1 MVSFD
6 IPICS
11 KPIFSR
17 SYVCVPKREKWSQ
30 YLSIIHLRCTSFLF
44 FCRVWLLSMSNE
56 TFVFPSQVLAVHTFK
71 IHRERLAAH
80 IEAHLNVTFIHG
92 SLCILH
98 THCWMQQRVGRKRW
112 DGVEEAIRQW
122 CSNPFPKVKGTI
134 YWRKA
139 DLSSFLFPDSCCY
152 AFNSIGLGDYVCAL
166 YIFIDPYNSYYIFA
180 GERRTQNVQP
190 ANCIAFFL
198 FILLSQTNTP
208 SNELN
213 RQQLNTWNFS
223 TCDTTTDRTC
233 INNQPKKKK
242 NKQKNKKKT
251 TQYRNKSDKNN
262 KTEYLHIL
270 CYSIEQNSLSI
281 YRVLRIESINYTQK
295 DLPLFGCHSPQTH
308 TQTGRHSLIYVVW
321 SYTCT

>member
-1 MVSFD
+1 
-6 IPICS
+6 
-11 KPIFSR
+11 
-17 SYVCVPKREKWSQ
+17 
-30 YLSIIHLRCTSFLF
+30 
-44 FCRVWLLSMSNE
+44 MSNE

-152 AFNSIGLGDYVCAL
+152 AFNSIALGDYVCAL

-180 GERRTQNVQP
+180 GERRTPNVQP

-198 FILLSQTNTP
+198 FIILSQTNTP

-233 INNQPKKKK
+233 INNEQKKKH
-242 NKQKNKKKT
+242 KKKQHT
-251 TQYRNKSDKNN
+251 TETNQIKITKQ
-262 KTEYLHIL
+262 YLHIL
-270 CYSIEQNSLSI
+270 YYRAEFSLDLSCPS
-281 YRVLRIESINYTQK
+281 YRINQLYTKRLATFWLSFSTNAHTDRQTLSHIRCTHIPVHSAAAAVLV
-295 DLPLFGCHSPQTH
+295 
-308 TQTGRHSLIYVVW
+308 LIFSSWLIAVALL
-321 SYTCT
+321 